1 MVKWQNGEMG
11 RVIDREVKS
20 PLIEFY
26 DTTLRDGAQSEDI
39 AFSVLDKLRIT
50 EKLDDFGMDFIE
62 GGWPGSNPKDLEYF
76 REVKRLRLRR
86 ACVTAFSSTVKAR
99 YVDDPEKDE
108 IMLAVLG
115 AETECVTI
123 VAKSWDLHVRDALKV
138 TLDTNLKMI
147 DRTIKHLKGRGKRVF
162 FDAEHF
168 FDGYKGNRAYAVR
181 VAKAAQEAGADA
193 IVLCDTNGGCMPF
206 EVYDVVAAVRKT
218 LSAVLGIH
226 CHNDT
231 ETAVAN
237 TIMAVK
243 AGCTHVQGTTN
254 GYGERCGNANLC
266 SIIPDLV
273 LKMGCEGVSREK
285 LKRLR
290 ELSIFVDE
298 IANVIPDKHRPFV
311 GSAAFAHKGGI
322 HVSAV
327 RRNPATYEHID
338 PSLVGNMQRVLVSD
352 YSGQSSI
359 LYKAR
364 EFGID
369 LEKDKK
375 TTKEILK
382 RIKDLEH
389 VGYKFEGAEASL
401 ELLIKKAMGMHRK
414 YFDLIGFRVVAEN
427 QEKSLAPSEATIMVK
442 VNDRVEHT
450 AAFGNGPVHALDGAL
465 RKALYKFYP
474 VLRSVTL
481 VDYKVRV
488 LSTRDGAGAVIRV
501 LMESTDGE
509 STWETVGVSENII
522 EASWEALVDSIDYK
536 LLLEEEKR

>member
-1 MVKWQNGEMG
+1 MAKTAG
-11 RVIDREVKS
+11 REVKLRS
-20 PLIEFY
+20 IQFY

-39 AFSVLDKLRIT
+39 SFSVQDKLRIT
-50 EKLDDFGMDFIE
+50 EKLDEFGIDFIE

-76 REVKRLRLRR
+76 KEVRKRRIGY
-86 ACVTAFSSTVKAR
+86 AQIAAFSSTVKALH
-99 YVDDPEKDE
+99 VDDPGKDE
-108 IMLAVLG
+108 IIRAVLD

-138 TLDTNLKMI
+138 SLDMNLKMI
-147 DRTIKHLKGRGKRVF
+147 GRTLSFLKAHGKTVI

-168 FDGYKGNRAYAVR
+168 FDGFKRNPVYARTAVKT
-181 VAKAAQEAGADA
+181 AEEAGADV

-206 EVYDVVAAVRKT
+206 EVYDVVAAMRKVV
-218 LSAVLGIH
+218 SVELGIH

-231 ETAVAN
+231 DMAVAN

-243 AGCTHVQGTTN
+243 AGCSHVQGTIN

-273 LKMGCEGVSREK
+273 LKMGREGVSREK
-285 LKRLR
+285 LAKLR

-298 IANVIPDKHRPFV
+298 IANFIPDKHRPFV
-311 GSAAFAHKGGI
+311 GDAAFAHKAGI
-322 HVSAV
+322 HVSAI
-327 RRNPATYEHID
+327 RRNPATYEHVD
-338 PSLVGNMQRVLVSD
+338 PSLIGNSQRVLVSD

-359 LYKAR
+359 LHKAK

-369 LEKDKK
+369 IEKDKK
-375 TTKEILK
+375 TAKEVLK

-401 ELLIKKAMGMHRK
+401 ELLIKKAMGAHRK

-427 QEKSLAPSEATIMVK
+427 QEKSLAPSEATIMVR
-442 VNDRVEHT
+442 VGDRVEHT

-474 VLRSVTL
+474 ALRTVTL

-488 LSTRDGAGAVIRV
+488 LSTREGAGAVIRV

-509 STWETVGVSENII
+509 RTWETVGVSENII